1 MSEYDRWARMRG
13 EDAVNVGGSVP
24 ANVEPNDPSAAETA
38 RIRAIYE
45 RTAGRYDRTSGD
57 GGRAIGDGR
66 AWLASQAR
74 GDTLE
79 VGVGTGRTIPWYP
92 DAVRL
97 SAIELSD
104 AMLRIADARAA
115 AAGRQADLRLGDATV
130 LPFADE
136 TFDTVTFCLVL
147 CTIPDDRRAVAE
159 AVRVLRPGGRIVAFE
174 HTRSPNLAIR
184 LVEHVMEPFTVRF
197 QGDHVLRDPLDHVSE
212 HRLTIEHLERRFF
225 GVMER
230 LVVSKPL
237 G

>member
-1 MSEYDRWARMRG
+1 MTENEDPRAR
-13 EDAVNVGGSVP
+13 D
-24 ANVEPNDPSAAETA
+24 AAETA

-45 RTAGRYDRTSGD
+45 RTAERYDRTSGD
-57 GGRAIGDGR
+57 GGRVIGDGR
-66 AWLASQAR
+66 AWLASEAR

-79 VGVGTGRTIPWYP
+79 VGVGTGRTLRWYP
-92 DAVRL
+92 DTVRL
-97 SAIELSD
+97 TGIELSD
-104 AMLRIADARAA
+104 AMLRIAVARAA
-115 AAGRQADLRLGDATV
+115 AGGRQADLRLGDATA

-147 CTIPDDRRAVAE
+147 CTIPDDARAVAE

-174 HTRSPNLAIR
+174 HTRSPNLAVR
-184 LVEHVMEPFTVRF
+184 LAEHVLDPFAVRF
-197 QGDHVLRDPLDHVSE
+197 QGDHLLRDPLDHVAE
-212 HRLTIEHLERRFF
+212 HGLAIEHLERRFF

>member
-1 MSEYDRWARMRG
+1 MTENEDPRAR
-13 EDAVNVGGSVP
+13 DV
-24 ANVEPNDPSAAETA
+24 AETA

-45 RTAGRYDRTSGD
+45 RTAARYDRTSGD
-57 GGRAIGDGR
+57 GGRVIGDGR
-66 AWLASQAR
+66 AWLASEAR

-79 VGVGTGRTIPWYP
+79 VGVGTGRTLRWYP
-92 DAVRL
+92 DTVTL
-97 SAIELSD
+97 TGIELSD
-104 AMLRIADARAA
+104 AMLRIAMARAA
-115 AAGRQADLRLGDATV
+115 AAGRQADLRLGDATA

-147 CTIPDDRRAVAE
+147 CTIPDDARAVAE

-184 LVEHVMEPFTVRF
+184 LAEHVLDPFTLRF
-197 QGDHVLRDPLDHVSE
+197 QGDHVLRDPLDHVAE
-212 HRLTIEHLERRFF
+212 HGLAIEHLERRFF

>member
-1 MSEYDRWARMRG
+1 MTANEDPRAR
-13 EDAVNVGGSVP
+13 D
-24 ANVEPNDPSAAETA
+24 AAETA

-45 RTAGRYDRTSGD
+45 RTAERYDRTSGD
-57 GGRAIGDGR
+57 GGRVIGDGR
-66 AWLASQAR
+66 AWLASEAR

-79 VGVGTGRTIPWYP
+79 VGIGTGRTLRWYP
-92 DAVRL
+92 DTVRL
-97 SAIELSD
+97 TGIELSD
-104 AMLRIADARAA
+104 AMLRIAVTRAV
-115 AAGRQADLRLGDATV
+115 AGGRHADLRLGDATA

-147 CTIPDDRRAVAE
+147 CTIPDDARAVAE

-184 LVEHVMEPFTVRF
+184 LAERVLDPFTVRF
-197 QGDHVLRDPLDHVSE
+197 EGDHLLRDPLDHVAE
-212 HRLTIEHLERRFF
+212 QGLAIEHLERRFF

-237 G
+237 R

>member
-1 MSEYDRWARMRG
+1 MTENEDPRAR
-13 EDAVNVGGSVP
+13 DV
-24 ANVEPNDPSAAETA
+24 AETA

-45 RTAGRYDRTSGD
+45 RTAARYDRTSGD
-57 GGRAIGDGR
+57 GGRVIGDGR
-66 AWLASQAR
+66 AWLASEAR

-79 VGVGTGRTIPWYP
+79 VGVGTGRTLRWYP
-92 DAVRL
+92 DTVTL
-97 SAIELSD
+97 TGIELSD
-104 AMLRIADARAA
+104 AMLRIAMARAA
-115 AAGRQADLRLGDATV
+115 AAGRQADLRLGDATA

-147 CTIPDDRRAVAE
+147 CTIPDDARAVAE

-184 LVEHVMEPFTVRF
+184 LAEQVLDPFAVRF
-197 QGDHVLRDPLDHVSE
+197 QGDHLMRDPLDHVAE
-212 HRLTIEHLERRFF
+212 HGLAIEHLERRFF